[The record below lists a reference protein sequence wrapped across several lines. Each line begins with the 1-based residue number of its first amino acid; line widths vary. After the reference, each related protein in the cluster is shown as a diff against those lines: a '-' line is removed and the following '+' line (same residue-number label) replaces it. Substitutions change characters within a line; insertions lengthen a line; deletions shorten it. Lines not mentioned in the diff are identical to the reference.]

1 MGFAG
6 TVCFPVVAIV
16 DEEVSDFAECFERD
30 GVVER
35 HGGGDDGEM
44 MSGGNE
50 GGGLFFVWN
59 FLLCNG
65 MGFVLVLVEYG
76 SWFLFV
82 FHFCSLFSCA
92 R

>member
-1 MGFAG
+1 M
-6 TVCFPVVAIV
+6 
-16 DEEVSDFAECFERD
+16 
-30 GVVER
+30 
-35 HGGGDDGEM
+35 
-44 MSGGNE
+44 
-50 GGGLFFVWN
+50 WN

-82 FHFCSLFSCA
+82 FHFCLLFLVCKIGDRGAVVRFIGGYFRYSFALLSSLNKSEASGVVRPVRVVLFLSGWYFRASC